1 MANQL
6 TMADIDRIKALADA
20 GWSGRKIAR
29 ELGYDR
35 GTVRK
40 YVAEARLANA
50 TRDGPDHSKS
60 PDPDGDSK
68 PANVIGIN
76 MIA

>member
-6 TMADIDRIKALADA
+6 TMADIDRIKSLAAA
-20 GWSGRKIAR
+20 GWSGRRIAR

-40 YVAEARLANA
+40 YVSEARLAKA
-50 TRDGPDHSKS
+50 ARDGPDHTEH
-60 PDPDGDSK
+60 PDLNDDSK
-68 PANVIGIN
+68 PANY
-76 MIA
+76 